1 MQRKTKKPK
10 KDFIEVEYLE
20 GETEEI
26 LGNAIDAEAQLDTA
40 YYRILRLSH
49 YGKTSYNT

>member
-26 LGNAIDAEAQLDTA
+26 LGNAIDAETQLGTA

-49 YGKTSYNT
+49 YGKMSYNT